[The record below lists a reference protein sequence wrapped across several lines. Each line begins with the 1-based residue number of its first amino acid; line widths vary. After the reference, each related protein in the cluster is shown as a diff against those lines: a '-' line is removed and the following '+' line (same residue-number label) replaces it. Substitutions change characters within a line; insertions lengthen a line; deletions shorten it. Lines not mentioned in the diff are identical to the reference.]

1 MRPTLIRF
9 LTYTVIASVVM
20 PSVIGVL
27 LGLGALLASLG
38 DDNVAL
44 MCRYGALLTGVV
56 WLLSVIATAITAGV
70 VAIEATNRTEKIDH
84 MKNTDQRVDFRRE

>member
-38 DDNVAL
+38 DDSVAL
-44 MCRYGALLTGVV
+44 LCRYGALLTGVV

-70 VAIEATNRTEKIDH
+70 VAIEATNRTEKTDH

>member
-9 LTYTVIASVVM
+9 LTCTVIASVVM

-38 DDNVAL
+38 DDSVAL
-44 MCRYGALLTGVV
+44 LCRYGALLTGVV